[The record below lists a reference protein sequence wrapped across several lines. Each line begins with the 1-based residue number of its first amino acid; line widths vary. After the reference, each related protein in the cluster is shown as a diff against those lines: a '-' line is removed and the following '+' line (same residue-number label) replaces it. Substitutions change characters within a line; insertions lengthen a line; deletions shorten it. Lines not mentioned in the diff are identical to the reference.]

1 MHQELRPEE
10 RVPQRIAQAVLKRPW
25 VVLLAVLAFV
35 GPTLGFYLSQPTVY
49 EAAALLL
56 LEENWES
63 DRSGIRLIPLY
74 FPGAAERA
82 VEALDNP
89 AIAKEAI
96 RRLGL
101 SGIEPGELLD
111 NLTTTQEPGT
121 LFIELSYKD
130 ANPQRAQRIANTVAE
145 VASERSTQEG
155 PYDYVVRIKVWE
167 EAPLPANPVSPLPAY
182 RNATL
187 VVLGA
192 LGLVLGTGLALLL
205 EERAT

>member
-1 MHQELRPEE
+1 VRPEQPL
-10 RVPQRIAQAVLKRPW
+10 VQAVLKRSW

-49 EAAALLL
+49 KASALLL

-101 SGIEPGELLD
+101 SGIVPKGELLD

-130 ANPQRAQRIANTVAE
+130 ANPQRAQEIANTVAE
-145 VASERSTQEG
+145 VASEEIPPEKA
-155 PYDYVVRIKVWE
+155 PYDYVLRVRVWR
-167 EAPLPANPVSPLPAY
+167 EATLPTTPVSPNPV
-182 RNATL
+182 RNAI
-187 VVLGA
+187 VALGA
-192 LGLVLGTGLALLL
+192 GLVIGIGLALLL
-205 EERAT
+205 EQRSRT

>member
-1 MHQELRPEE
+1 VRHQERPGE
-10 RVPQRIAQAVLKRPW
+10 RFPQRIAQAVLKRLW
-25 VVLLAVLAFV
+25 VVLLVVGFV
-35 GPTLGFYLSQPTVY
+35 GPTLGFSLLQPTVY
-49 EAAALLL
+49 EASALLL

-96 RRLGL
+96 RLLGL

-130 ANPQRAQRIANTVAE
+130 ANPQRAKRIANTVAE
-145 VASERSTQEG
+145 VASERISQET
-155 PYDYVVRIKVWE
+155 PYEYVLRFRVWE
-167 EAPLPANPVSPLPAY
+167 EALLPPNPLSPNSV
-182 RNATL
+182 RNAALALT
-187 VVLGA
+187 
-192 LGLVLGTGLALLL
+192 LGLAVGIGLALLMDK
-205 EERAT
+205 RSQT